1 MNHYIVNVFL
11 ETYDLKSF
19 VNVFKENGCEAF
31 PPD

>member
-11 ETYDLKSF
+11 ETCNWKSF
-19 VNVFKENGCEAF
+19 VNVSKENGCQAS